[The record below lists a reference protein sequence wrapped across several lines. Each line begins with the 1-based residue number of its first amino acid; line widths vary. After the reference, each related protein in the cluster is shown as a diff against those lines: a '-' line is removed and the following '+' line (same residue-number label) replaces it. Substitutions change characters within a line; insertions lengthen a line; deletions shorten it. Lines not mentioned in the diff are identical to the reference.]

1 MLSRNLV
8 ALTLISGGQP
18 ERDVF
23 RTGLAASL
31 PQLAWGVRVAD
42 PVIRGAHSAAWDLLT
57 QGPNVR
63 WLSQVLAESDLAKR
77 CKLLLQEAPS
87 RDTLT
92 LAIRQSLVQLPKAQ
106 ASALAIALVPVVRDQ
121 TAKFGEESLAA
132 VMDVAGPILE
142 IEGNAEWKIRIDLD
156 PADNPHPA
164 LSECAVIL
172 ESLPTRRRE
181 RARQLFYHC
190 ITREIPL
197 SNPEALEEQ
206 LDSLIRVVRTFIKT
220 SQP

>member
-1 MLSRNLV
+1 
-8 ALTLISGGQP
+8 
-18 ERDVF
+18 
-23 RTGLAASL
+23 
-31 PQLAWGVRVAD
+31 
-42 PVIRGAHSAAWDLLT
+42 
-57 QGPNVR
+57 
-63 WLSQVLAESDLAKR
+63 
-77 CKLLLQEAPS
+77 
-87 RDTLT
+87 
-92 LAIRQSLVQLPKAQ
+92 
-106 ASALAIALVPVVRDQ
+106 
-121 TAKFGEESLAA
+121 
-132 VMDVAGPILE
+132 MDVAGPILE

-197 SNPEALEEQ
+197 SNPEALEQQ